1 MMLLHINTEIQYINT
16 LAVKGRL
23 LVIKSVIMTGI
34 LTGAHFDSLSENV
47 YMLEMMIIIYFVA

>member
-1 MMLLHINTEIQYINT
+1 MMLSHINTAIQCINT
-16 LAVKGRL
+16 LAVKGRI

-34 LTGAHFDSLSENV
+34 LIGAHFDSLSENF